1 VSEIDAARFLVLLE
15 YLALLLED
23 RERELSGNRR
33 ERNAARV
40 DGRDRR
46 AGGSLLVER
55 LARALE
61 ERRLALA
68 GLLELG
74 AQPIQSQR
82 VHDLER
88 PDFPAITPLGRAI
101 DGGEIVRK
109 LRSHREAVVR
119 LFHEEHAQER
129 ALLAA
134 EFLGLAHTLG
144 ARELEQRLDFRRRV
158 ALLLFVLEGLPV
170 EREDVLALLVVEARL
185 GLVAEAAR
193 FHEVEDPGGER
204 EVL

>member
-61 ERRLALA
+61 ERRLVLA

-74 AQPIQSQR
+74 ARPVEAER

-101 DGGEIVRK
+101 DGGEIVRE
-109 LRSHREAVVR
+109 LRSHREAIVR
-119 LFHEEHAQER
+119 LLDEEHAQER

-134 EFLGLAHTLG
+134 EVLGLVHALG
-144 ARELEQRLDFRRRV
+144 ARELQQRLDFGSGV
-158 ALLLFVLEGLPV
+158 ALLFFVFERLPV
-170 EREDVLALLVVEARL
+170 EREDVLALLVVEAGL
-185 GLVAEAAR
+185 GLV
-193 FHEVEDPGGER
+193 
-204 EVL
+204 